1 MTLNILYEDKDICV
15 CVKPQGVLA
24 QGNKSFDVDMVS
36 LLKTR
41 YKSNS
46 EEPYIALINRLDR
59 PVSGIML
66 FARNKKSANSL
77 TNQLTKHNMNKC
89 YYAICC
95 GIPCD
100 ESGTFTDYLLKSA
113 TSNTS
118 MVVSKDTKG
127 AKEARLSYEL
137 INTFNKDNLDLSL
150 VKIKL
155 HTGRHHQIR
164 VQFASHNLPLL
175 YDTKYNP
182 LYATKRSNG
191 LVALC
196 AYKLEFSHPTSGKL
210 MSFEIEPEWNNY

>member
-46 EEPYIALINRLDR
+46 EEPYIAVINRLDR

-95 GIPCD
+95 GTPCD

-118 MVVSKDTKG
+118 MVVPKDTKG

-182 LYATKRSNG
+182 LYANKRSNG

-196 AYKLEFSHPTSGKL
+196 AYKLEFAHPTSGKL